1 MDKEQ
6 KTSLFVIIFL
16 LIATILFFNPEFL
29 SVSTRGSLSSCEDS
43 RESKQD
49 SGYCVS
55 DCYLATESLM
65 KCNDYWSIKS
75 DYRYGYSKSWIND
88 RDDLGKYFLIYNDNC
103 PVYASDWTRIL
114 YECAE
119 RKLVMPP
126 YPKCVENA
134 DCKAGEICDIRRGDD
149 LTCIHYTKH
158 EYKSCY
164 NEDMYWYDTFNQIN
178 DLYQDCGE
186 SYCDAFGAGYVCGSY
201 VCYDR
206 TCYTK
211 GCSGSSCYSQQ
222 TKQTITVDEAK
233 FKEYEAKIAELEGNI
248 QAQLNYIASLE
259 LTYQENILLIQ
270 KLELNIKE
278 QAELINLLDLTI
290 KEQAELIIAMELK
303 VNEQIQLIAN
313 LNLNIQQQAELINA
327 LTTNLEIKIALIK
340 QLQAENEEQA
350 QLIKLMGLSFSE
362 QAEIINALN
371 KTITDDAEIIVALD
385 LKVNEQAILI
395 TELNLNIKEQAEL
408 ITAMKLNIKEQAEL
422 INALKLKVEE
432 QAELINEL
440 RLTTEQ
446 QAEIIQNLKL
456 NAQELK
462 ELNAQLKNI
471 IFETQKEY
479 DYMKIVAICSVIGFL
494 TVLILYLRKK

>member
-1 MDKEQ
+1 MDKE
-6 KTSLFVIIFL
+6 KLTTIIILAVCLLAIIF
-16 LIATILFFNPEFL
+16 FFNPNFL

-43 RESKQD
+43 RESKDD
-49 SGYCVS
+49 SGYWVS

-65 KCNDYWSIKS
+65 KCNDYWAIKA
-75 DYRYGYSKSWIND
+75 DYRDGKSKSWIND
-88 RDDLGKYFLIYNDNC
+88 QDDLGNYFLMYDD
-103 PVYASDWTRIL
+103 YSDWGRIL
-114 YECAE
+114 YDCAE
-119 RKLVMPP
+119 GQLVMPP
-126 YPKCVENA
+126 YPKCVEDA
-134 DCKAGEICDIRRGDD
+134 DCRAGEICDIRRGDD
-149 LTCIHYTKH
+149 LTCIHYSTH

-164 NEDMYWYDTFNQIN
+164 NEDVYWYDTFNQIT

-206 TCYTK
+206 NCYTK

-222 TKQTITVDEAK
+222 TKQTITIDEAK
-233 FKEYEAKIAELEGNI
+233 FKEYEAKISELEGNI
-248 QAQLNYIASLE
+248 QAQLDYIVSLE

-270 KLELNIKE
+270 KLELNIKG

-290 KEQAELIIAMELK
+290 QEQAELIIAMELK
-303 VNEQIQLIAN
+303 VDEQIQLITA

-340 QLQAENEEQA
+340 QLQAKNEEQA

-371 KTITDDAEIIVALD
+371 KTITDDAEIIIALD
-385 LKVNEQAILI
+385 LKVDEQAILI
-395 TELNLNIKEQAEL
+395 KELNLNIKEQAEL

-422 INALKLKVEE
+422 INALKLKVGE
-432 QAELINEL
+432 QAELISEL
-440 RLTTEQ
+440 RLTAEQ

-471 IFETQKEY
+471 IFETQKGY
-479 DYMKIVAICSVIGFL
+479 DYMKIVAIGSVIGFL
-494 TVLILYLRKK
+494 IVLILYFRKK